1 MGTAAVLVLL
11 AKSAVTRSVRGK
23 TRSRGAEGLSDD
35 CDNKMPP
42 TSLTAPPPPPPPPA
56 PREAAALIDP
66 QQAKGWRITSW
77 LAALPSVLSCMAWI
91 VCWSCA
97 VGPVR
102 AEIRQQQFLAT

>member
-42 TSLTAPPPPPPPPA
+42 TSLKAPPHTPPA
-56 PREAAALIDP
+56 PRAAAALIDP

-77 LAALPSVLSCMAWI
+77 LAALSSVLSCLAWI
-91 VCWSCA
+91 VRW
-97 VGPVR
+97 
-102 AEIRQQQFLAT
+102 